1 MNKHLIF
8 IVEDDAHIAQ
18 LVKYN
23 LEQAGYQAQV
33 FEDGN
38 EAAEA
43 VFHDKPDLILLDIM
57 LPGKDGIEILKLLR
71 RNEETKQILVIML
84 TAKNEEFDRVLGLEL
99 GADDY
104 ISKPFSSREL
114 VARVKAVLRRRKESG
129 GTVAEGNEICFGNLR
144 MDVERHRVFL
154 GNKELELTYKE
165 FELLKYLIKNRG
177 RVLKRDFLLDEI
189 WGYDTA
195 VETRTVDVHIR
206 RLRML
211 IGEDYIETV
220 RGIGYRFSDQ
230 AK

>member
-1 MNKHLIF
+1 M
-8 IVEDDAHIAQ
+8 
-18 LVKYN
+18 
-23 LEQAGYQAQV
+23 
-33 FEDGN
+33 
-38 EAAEA
+38 
-43 VFHDKPDLILLDIM
+43 
-57 LPGKDGIEILKLLR
+57 
-71 RNEETKQILVIML
+71 
-84 TAKNEEFDRVLGLEL
+84 
-99 GADDY
+99 
-104 ISKPFSSREL
+104 
-114 VARVKAVLRRRKESG
+114 
-129 GTVAEGNEICFGNLR
+129 
-144 MDVERHRVFL
+144 ERHRVFL
-154 GNKELELTYKE
+154 GNNELELTYKE